1 MHKPQSGSLGEGF
14 MIPNKISYK
23 ELKKTQTNKKRQT
36 ERDNAQGEKKETHHL
51 HHILQRK
58 SCRERGKSAH

>member
-1 MHKPQSGSLGEGF
+1 